1 MAERLVDVLNDK
13 NTVLQV
19 YPTSVGDAGASPEN
33 SEFEL
38 EALKAAADAQ
48 LVSEAECESLRA
60 RIHVARGGQLAPYDA
75 KKA

>member
-1 MAERLVDVLNDK
+1 MTERLVDVLNDK

-19 YPTSVGDAGASPEN
+19 YPTSVGDANALPKN

-38 EALKAAADAQ
+38 EALKAAADAH

-60 RIHVARGGQLAPYDA
+60 RMHVARGGQLAPYGA